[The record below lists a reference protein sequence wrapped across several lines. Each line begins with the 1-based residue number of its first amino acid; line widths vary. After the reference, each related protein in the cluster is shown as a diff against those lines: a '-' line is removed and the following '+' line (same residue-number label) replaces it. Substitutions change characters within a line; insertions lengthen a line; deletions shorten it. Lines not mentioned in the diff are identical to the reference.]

1 MKKILKVLSAILLIA
16 LTGYGAYVG
25 FCKVWLVFKSI
36 DPLAAGII
44 AASATVVVSVV
55 TVMLSKRQEQKVEI
69 ENQLRVKKVPV
80 YEKIIEFIFL
90 ITFAEKLGKKQPS
103 EKEMIKFF
111 ADTTRDLVI
120 WGSHDMVRA
129 FGDFRESL
137 MSMSNNEDTA
147 HILASVEDL
156 LFAVRKDLGHKH
168 NESKR
173 GDILRLYI
181 NDLPEYFQKT

>member
-36 DPLAAGII
+36 DPTLAAGII

-120 WGSHDMVRA
+120 WGSHRVGSY
-129 FGDFRESL
+129 FVN
-137 MSMSNNEDTA
+137 SMELIS
-147 HILASVEDL
+147 ISM
-156 LFAVRKDLGHKH
+156 
-168 NESKR
+168 
-173 GDILRLYI
+173 I
-181 NDLPEYFQKT
+181 